1 MLTTKILLPVILLSF
16 LVCFCCS
23 TDTITFNQI
32 LKDGDLLI
40 SKTESFALGFFSPEN
55 SPGSKYVGI
64 WYQQIPGKTVVWVA
78 NRDRPVTGE
87 SGILFIDDSGNLVIQ
102 DTSTNISVSV
112 TNQTSPATGT
122 KGFSARL
129 LDTGNLVL
137 YHNQDSKWQ
146 SFDYPTNTL
155 LPSMKLGEDKKT
167 GLNRILQS
175 WKSSNDPSMGHYTEN
190 EDEVTITYSL
200 RDPSVPSM
208 FVLNESG
215 TVNWLTWQGNKGW
228 VSSWSAP
235 QDQCDSYGRCD
246 VFSNCNSSGGFE
258 CSCLTGFQPLSNQEW
273 KGCGRNNK
281 TDVCR
286 NGEGFLRMT
295 GVKIPDT
302 QTAVVNRTVGIT
314 ECQNLCLNNCSCNGY
329 ASANVSEGGMGCF
342 VWYGELKDMREVTN
356 GGQDMFLRVSAS
368 DLAQL
373 KRKSK
378 RHISKMV
385 EIILVVA
392 VAAVVA
398 LLVCCLIITMRKRK
412 RKQKNTRD
420 LNTCSQSY
428 EGSSMGL
435 LVDETGSTDVSIF
448 DLKTIQFATDNFSAD
463 NKLGQGGF
471 GSVYKETIFSS
482 SLGKLPNEQL
492 VAVKRLSRTS
502 GQGIEEFKNEVTLIA
517 RLQHRNLV
525 RLLGCCVEQG
535 EKMLVW
541 DFWSEG
547 MALNIVDPSLGESYD
562 GRKVSRCIHVW
573 LLCVQASANVR
584 PTMSEVVFM
593 LCNETKLPRPNQP
606 GFILLR
612 QQDHSAGPSSSI
624 NGRSQSV
631 NSMTMTEIDG
641 R

>member
-1 MLTTKILLPVILLSF
+1 MLTTKILSSVILLSF

-23 TDTITFNQI
+23 TSTDTITFNQT

-102 DTSTNISVSV
+102 DTSTNISVWE

-122 KGFSARL
+122 KGFSVRL

-137 YHNQDSKWQ
+137 YHDQDSKWQ

-175 WKSSNDPSMGHYTEN
+175 WKSSNDPSMGQYVLELDFTGTAAQMYLKRSWGQIWRSGPWNGDGLSGVPETAQNGFNFSYTEN
-190 EDEVTITYSL
+190 GDEVTITYSL

-246 VFSNCNSSGGFE
+246 AFSNCNPDSSSGVFE

-273 KGCGRNNK
+273 KGCGRNNT

-286 NGEGFLRMT
+286 NGEGFWKMT

-302 QTAVVNRTVGIT
+302 QSAVVNRTVGLT

-329 ASANVSEGGMGCF
+329 ASANVNGGMGCF
-342 VWYGELKDMREVTN
+342 FWYGELKDMREVTN

-373 KRKSK
+373 KKKSK
-378 RHISKMV
+378 RHISKML

-471 GSVYKETIFSS
+471 GSVYKATIFSS

-535 EKMLVW
+535 EKMLVY
-541 DFWSEG
+541 EY
-547 MALNIVDPSLGESYD
+547 MPNKALDNFIYGV
-562 GRKVSRCIHVW
+562 
-573 LLCVQASANVR
+573 
-584 PTMSEVVFM
+584 
-593 LCNETKLPRPNQP
+593 
-606 GFILLR
+606 GFL
-612 QQDHSAGPSSSI
+612 
-624 NGRSQSV
+624 
-631 NSMTMTEIDG
+631 E
-641 R
+641 